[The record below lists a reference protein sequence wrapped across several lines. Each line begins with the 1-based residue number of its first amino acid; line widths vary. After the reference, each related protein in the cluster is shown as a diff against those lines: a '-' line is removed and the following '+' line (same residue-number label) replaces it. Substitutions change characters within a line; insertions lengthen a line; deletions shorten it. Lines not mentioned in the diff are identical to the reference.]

1 MKTLSTEKHVKAIF
15 DLISEGVTE
24 RQDIFSRAFNDVQIT
39 DRTKDKYLAIARNR
53 FLEYQNSIISAKA
66 TQHTNEVLQAEKRGL
81 KSKIQRVMEKQAD
94 VDRLRAM
101 VESGKTSDVFF
112 DRTTGTPVEFEREMT
127 TGEKATI
134 LRHATAIE
142 AEISK
147 IMDDYPIQKHQVQAS
162 VIHVAIAP
170 DNQQDNETEDAD
182 YTIPE
187 VEWFN

>member
-1 MKTLSTEKHVKAIF
+1 MGNPKKDIAVQHIF
-15 DLISEGVTE
+15 EMLKDGTTE
-24 RQDIFSRAFNDVQIT
+24 RAVILAETCKKFQIQE
-39 DRTKDKYLAIARNR
+39 RTFDNYISIARNR

-187 VEWFN
+187 VE

>member
-1 MKTLSTEKHVKAIF
+1 MKTLNTERHVKAIF

-24 RQDIFSRAFNDVQIT
+24 RQEIFSKAFNDVQIT

-66 TQHTNEVLQAEKRGL
+66 NQHTAEILQAEKRGL

-112 DRTTGTPVEFEREMT
+112 DRHTGAPVEFEREMT

-147 IMDDYPIQKHQVQAS
+147 IMDDYPVQKHQVQAS
-162 VIHVAIAP
+162 VIHVAIAKET
-170 DNQQDNETEDAD
+170 DNDENDTENAD

-187 VEWFN
+187 VE

>member
-1 MKTLSTEKHVKAIF
+1 MTAKAEAYVQSIF
-15 DLISEGVTE
+15 DLLSADVTDSG
-24 RQDIFSRAFNDVQIT
+24 DIF
-39 DRTKDKYLAIARNR
+39 TKVFQNVTISDKSKYKYLSIARNR

-66 TQHTNEVLQAEKRGL
+66 TQHTTEVLEAEKRGL

-101 VESGKTSDVFF
+101 VASGKTADVFF

-170 DNQQDNETEDAD
+170 DNQENDTEDAD

-187 VEWFN
+187 VE